1 MASGG
6 KGILVVLAGAAF
18 AGLVGPKVMGAHD
31 RAAGKPFEYVP
42 PPHFKDAEG
51 PGSEDAKAM
60 FRKAWTYHGPKV
72 ATLDRI
78 PTLNLTHSPR
88 SGTVEPDDMRRIA
101 DGMPEMYRTSD
112 VTWTFVRVATRTR
125 PDGAR
130 VGLLEGELSVKEQ
143 AGVRKWRSM
152 QVAFPDD
159 EGTSIVTASY
169 GLTGAKEWADEV
181 EATIDQAQGVALR
194 APPPP
199 TWLSA
204 AWAGGGAVLAAVL
217 VLLFGRRG
225 AEAPAPATKE
235 AGRPKPE
242 ERRSRAEA
250 AGDGN
255 EDEDE
260 DEDADEDADAAEAGD
275 ADADDE
281 DEDEEDEG
289 EGDDGGRTPKA
300 APPDKKP

>member
-6 KGILVVLAGAAF
+6 KGIIVVLVGAAF
-18 AGLVGPKVMGAHD
+18 AGLVGPKVLGAHD

-78 PTLNLTHSPR
+78 PTINLTHSPR

-130 VGLLEGELSVKEQ
+130 VGLVEGELSVKEQ

-204 AWAGGGAVLAAVL
+204 AWAGGGAVVAAVL
-217 VLLFGRRG
+217 VFLFGRRG
-225 AEAPAPATKE
+225 GEAPAPVKKE
-235 AGRPKPE
+235 AGRSKRD
-242 ERRSRAEA
+242 ERA
-250 AGDGN
+250 AR
-255 EDEDE
+255 DE
-260 DEDADEDADAAEAGD
+260 D

-281 DEDEEDEG
+281 GDEDASTDEGDEVEEDADVDAKGDEGEDEEGEG
-289 EGDDGGRTPKA
+289 EGDEGGRERKA
-300 APPDKKP
+300 VRPGEKP